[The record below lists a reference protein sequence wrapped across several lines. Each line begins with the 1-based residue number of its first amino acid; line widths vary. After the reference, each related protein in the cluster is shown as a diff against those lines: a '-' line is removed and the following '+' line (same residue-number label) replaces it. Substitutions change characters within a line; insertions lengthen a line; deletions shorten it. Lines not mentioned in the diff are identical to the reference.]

1 MDTPSPA
8 TGITT
13 ALTGGDEVT
22 ARRQLVEPFG
32 HSVIFGDQAAA
43 SGEGRARRRPMQSL
57 SCLAQISPARI
68 SNRLVAIEMPLL
80 IAARSWASKVKCDTS
95 RNIWRIDCLIPS
107 MSRSAFCIG
116 VSGVPI
122 ATSERDGLE
131 GEGS

>member
-68 SNRLVAIEMPLL
+68 SNRLVAIECLL
-80 IAARSWASKVKCDTS
+80 IAARSWASKVKHETAAIRDAAILPQD
-95 RNIWRIDCLIPS
+95 RNLRP
-107 MSRSAFCIG
+107 
-116 VSGVPI
+116 
-122 ATSERDGLE
+122 
-131 GEGS
+131 